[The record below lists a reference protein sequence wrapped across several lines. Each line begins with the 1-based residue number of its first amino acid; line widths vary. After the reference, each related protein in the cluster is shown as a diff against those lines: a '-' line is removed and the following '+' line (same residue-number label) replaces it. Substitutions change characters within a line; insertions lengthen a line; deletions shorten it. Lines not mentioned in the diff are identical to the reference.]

1 MIEIKDLSFSH
12 GKRPILHHLN
22 LTLQRGKLYVLLG
35 PNGSGKTTLLSCMT
49 RLFDIPSGHIFI
61 DNKDVNQFS
70 PKLLAQQISIV
81 LQRSDILF
89 DFSVEDIVAMGRHPY
104 HSRMQADTD
113 EDRSAVE
120 NALRLTDTLH
130 LRHRNVNQLSGGE
143 YQRVMIARAI
153 AQSCPHMLLD
163 EPVSNLDIRHQLD
176 VLHILQTLKQEQNTC
191 ILVVLHDPNLT
202 LQFADYVYLFK
213 EGQICAAGE
222 PAEVLNTQN
231 LRDIFQ
237 IEATVE
243 TTASG
248 RSYIVSER

>member
-89 DFSVEDIVAMGRHPY
+89 DFSVEDIV
-104 HSRMQADTD
+104 
-113 EDRSAVE
+113 
-120 NALRLTDTLH
+120 RLTDTLH
-130 LRHRNVNQLSGGE
+130 LRHRNINQLSGGE

-213 EGQICAAGE
+213 GGQICAAGD